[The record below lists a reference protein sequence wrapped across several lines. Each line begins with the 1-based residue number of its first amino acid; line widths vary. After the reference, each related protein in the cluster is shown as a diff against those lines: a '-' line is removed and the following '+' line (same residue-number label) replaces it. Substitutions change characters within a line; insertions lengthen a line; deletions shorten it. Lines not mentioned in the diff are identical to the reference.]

1 VRQALDKPGQFA
13 SSHFMKLT
21 FRQIEAFQAV
31 IVTGS
36 VTEAAALMGVSQ
48 PAVSRLLADLE
59 SQVGFALFLRAG
71 RTLQPTAEARLLVE
85 TVRRAFGGLDR
96 IRETAEA
103 IRDFRQTPLML
114 VTTSSFAVKVLPD
127 LIAAFARRRPG
138 AAVSLDVQS
147 TDDAVEWLT
156 LEAYDFGFCC
166 SPSASPRLIR
176 RPVLKGESVCVLPD
190 GHPLA
195 DRPWI
200 GPSDLHDQSLIAYR
214 ADAAFRHQIDAVLD
228 SAGARP
234 VIRYEAR
241 TTEAMLRLVQRG
253 LGLAIVGTARAEDY
267 DPQGCHILP
276 FRPALPYAL
285 QMIRSGQREMT
296 SVAADF
302 AAMIDEMFGP
312 EPAS

>member
-1 VRQALDKPGQFA
+1 
-13 SSHFMKLT
+13 MKLT

-31 IVTGS
+31 MVTGS
-36 VTEAAALMGVSQ
+36 VTDAATLMGVSQ

-71 RTLQPTAEARLLVE
+71 RSLQPTTEARLLVE

-96 IRETAEA
+96 IRETAES

-147 TDDAVEWLT
+147 TDDVVEWLA

-166 SPSASPRLIR
+166 SPSASPRLVR
-176 RPVLKGESVCVLPD
+176 RPVLKGESVCVVPVS
-190 GHPLA
+190 HPLA
-195 DRPWI
+195 ERAWI
-200 GPSDLHDQSLIAYR
+200 GPADLDGESLIAYR
-214 ADAAFRHQIDAVLD
+214 ADAAFRHQVDSVLET
-228 SAGARP
+228 AGARP
-234 VIRYEAR
+234 VIHYEAR

-253 LGLAIVGTARAEDY
+253 LGLAVVGTARAEDY
-267 DPQGCHILP
+267 DPTGCRILP
-276 FRPALPYAL
+276 FRPSMPYAL

-296 SVAADF
+296 AVAADF
-302 AAMIDEMFGP
+302 AAMIDELYGP
-312 EPAS
+312 EAPS

>member
-1 VRQALDKPGQFA
+1 MKP
-13 SSHFMKLT
+13 T

-31 IVTGS
+31 MATGS
-36 VTEAAALMGVSQ
+36 VTEAAAMMGVSQ

-59 SQVGFALFLRAG
+59 SQVGFGLFLRAG
-71 RTLQPTAEARLLVE
+71 RSLQPTAEARLLVD

-96 IRETAEA
+96 IREAAEA

-147 TDDAVEWLT
+147 TDDAVEWLA

-166 SPSASPRLIR
+166 SPSASPRLAQR
-176 RPVLKGESVCVLPD
+176 TVLRGEAVCVLPE

-195 DRPWI
+195 GRDRV
-200 GPSDLHDQSLIAYR
+200 GPTDLHGESLIAYR
-214 ADAAFRHQIDAVLD
+214 ADAAFRHQVDAVLE
-228 SAGARP
+228 SAGSRP
-234 VIRYEAR
+234 VLRYEAR

-267 DPQGCHILP
+267 APQGCRILP
-276 FRPALPYAL
+276 FCPAMPFAL
-285 QMIRSGQREMT
+285 QMIRSAQREMT
-296 SVAADF
+296 AVAADF
-302 AAMIDEMFGP
+302 AAMVDEIYPEGP
-312 EPAS
+312 PP

>member
-1 VRQALDKPGQFA
+1 
-13 SSHFMKLT
+13 MKLT

-31 IVTGS
+31 IVTRS
-36 VTEAAALMGVSQ
+36 VTDAAALMGVSQ

-59 SQVGFALFLRAG
+59 SQVGFTLFLRAG
-71 RTLQPTAEARLLVE
+71 RSLQPTAEARLLVE

-114 VTTSSFAVKVLPD
+114 VTTSSFAVRLLPD
-127 LIAAFARRRPG
+127 LIAAYARRRPG

-147 TDDAVEWLT
+147 TDDAVEWLA

-166 SPSASPRLIR
+166 SPSASPRLVR
-176 RPVLKGESVCVLPD
+176 RTVLQGEAVCVLPD
-190 GHPLA
+190 KHPLA
-195 DRPWI
+195 ARPWV
-200 GPSDLHDQSLIAYR
+200 GPADIDGQSLIAYR
-214 ADAAFRHQIDAVLD
+214 ADAAFRHQVDAVLEA
-228 SAGARP
+228 AGAHP

-267 DPQGCHILP
+267 DPQGCRILP
-276 FRPALPYAL
+276 FRPAMPYAL

-296 SVAADF
+296 AIAADF
-302 AAMIDEMFGP
+302 AMMIDEMYGP
-312 EPAS
+312 EAPP